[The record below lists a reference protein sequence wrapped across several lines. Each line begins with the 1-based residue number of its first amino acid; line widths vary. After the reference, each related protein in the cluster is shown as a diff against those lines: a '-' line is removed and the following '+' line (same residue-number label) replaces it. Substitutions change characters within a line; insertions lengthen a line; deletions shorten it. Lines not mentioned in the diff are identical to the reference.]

1 MSIQPGSRHS
11 QQSRKRRKSR
21 TEEISP
27 ARLALRYGPR
37 ALLAVAVLLI
47 PISWAVGGWR
57 AAAGGAAGLLVVAG
71 FFTISVVLVEAANRV
86 HPSMTLPVALTEY
99 SIKVIVLGAIAFAIP
114 HSWGNARPGF
124 AFGLIVGTL
133 AWLGSQALGVW
144 RAPLRYV
151 DLSLAAPDHRP
162 ANR

>member
-1 MSIQPGSRHS
+1 MNIGSG
-11 QQSRKRRKSR
+11 RRRAHRRS

-37 ALLAVAVLLI
+37 ALLAVAVLMV
-47 PISWAVGGWR
+47 PISWVVGGWR
-57 AAAGGAAGLLVVAG
+57 AAAGAAAGLLVVAG
-71 FFTISVVLVEAANRV
+71 FFAVSVVLVEAANRV

-99 SIKVIVLGAIAFAIP
+99 SVKVIVLGAVAFAVP
-114 HSWGNARPGF
+114 DSWGNARPAF
-124 AFGLIVGTL
+124 AFGLIIGTL
-133 AWLGSQALGVW
+133 AWLVSQALGVW

-151 DLSLAAPDHRP
+151 DMSLAAPDRRP

>member
-1 MSIQPGSRHS
+1 MSTKAGRRRSR
-11 QQSRKRRKSR
+11 RSR
-21 TEEISP
+21 TDEISP

-37 ALLAVAVLLI
+37 ALLAVAVLLV
-47 PISWAVGGWR
+47 PISWVVGGWR

-71 FFTISVVLVEAANRV
+71 FFAISVVLVEAANRV

-99 SIKVIVLGAIAFAIP
+99 SVKVIVLGAVAFAIP
-114 HSWGNARPGF
+114 DSWGHARPGF
-124 AFGLIVGTL
+124 AIGLIIGTL

-151 DLSLAAPDHRP
+151 DMSLAAPDSRP
-162 ANR
+162 AGR